1 FETYRKTALFP
12 LTERI
17 PWMLDSTVVRRA
29 FPWLGT
35 WKPGNGPLVVPLRL
49 RDGRALRIAPLI
61 CYDALEA
68 GHTLA
73 AVRQGAEM
81 IVTLSNGSW
90 FAYGNVPRL
99 ILVISAFRSLE
110 TRRPQVRAANTGVS
124 AVITPTGTFLGT
136 IGMDERGTLVRGV
149 TPVRDTTT

>member
-1 FETYRKTALFP
+1 KSEAGADFDREIGQFVNRVGVPLVFGAYDAADGDEFNAAIFLEPAGDGRVTFETYRKTALFP

-81 IVTLSNGSW
+81 IVTLSNDSW
-90 FAYGNVPRL
+90 FAYGNVPR
-99 ILVISAFRSLE
+99 
-110 TRRPQVRAANTGVS
+110 
-124 AVITPTGTFLGT
+124 
-136 IGMDERGTLVRGV
+136 
-149 TPVRDTTT
+149 